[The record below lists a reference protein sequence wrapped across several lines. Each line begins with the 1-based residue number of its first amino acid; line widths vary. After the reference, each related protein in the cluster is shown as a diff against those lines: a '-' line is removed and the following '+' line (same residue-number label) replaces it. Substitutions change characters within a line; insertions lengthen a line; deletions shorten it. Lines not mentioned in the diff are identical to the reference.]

1 MDEMIYMPIYLGGD
15 YFQMIILGD
24 KAGNPIPNELVKN
37 RENSNTCILSVKG
50 KKENDNLNINNIIK
64 TNCYTSINEYFLH

>member
-37 RENSNTCILSVKG
+37 REKSNTCILSVKE

-64 TNCYTSINEYFLH
+64 TNYYTSINEYFLH

>member
-37 RENSNTCILSVKG
+37 RENSNTCILSVKE

>member
-24 KAGNPIPNELVKN
+24 KAENPIPNELVKN
-37 RENSNTCILSVKG
+37 RENSNTCILSLKE

>member
-37 RENSNTCILSVKG
+37 RENSNTCILSLKE

>member
-15 YFQMIILGD
+15 CFQMIILGD

-37 RENSNTCILSVKG
+37 RENTNTCILSAKT
-50 KKENDNLNINNIIK
+50 KRKDDCLNISNVLK
-64 TNCYTSINEYFLH
+64 TNCCASINKYSLH

>member
-24 KAGNPIPNELVKN
+24 KAGNPIPNEFVKN
-37 RENSNTCILSVKG
+37 REKANTCILSAKT
-50 KKENDNLNINNIIK
+50 KREDNCLNISNIFQ
-64 TNCYTSINEYFLH
+64 TNCYASINQNSFN